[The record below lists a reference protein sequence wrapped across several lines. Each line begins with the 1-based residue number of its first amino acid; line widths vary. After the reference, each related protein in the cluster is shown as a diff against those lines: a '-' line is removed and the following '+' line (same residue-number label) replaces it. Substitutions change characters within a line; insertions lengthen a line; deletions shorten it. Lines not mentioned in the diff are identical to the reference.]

1 MEKEKTIPIT
11 IRIPASLLQE
21 VTEMADFFG
30 VTRNKMLATILQS
43 GKVVADSLQ
52 ESQDFISSVV
62 EKDNG

>member
-11 IRIPASLLQE
+11 IRIPASLLEE
-21 VTEMADFFG
+21 VTEMATFFG
-30 VTRNKMLATILQS
+30 VTRNKMLATILES

-52 ESQDFISSVV
+52 VAETITSAVM